1 MGQLLQESALN
12 YPIEHHW
19 SHVVSTFIYLEH
31 NFCILYS
38 VCWTQSKTGSDKDL
52 GMRLGKLEVQG
63 SGYMVWCLL
72 TAGGGVCINTADCR
86 WPNKD
91 AVSVLEDDVI
101 TS

>member
-1 MGQLLQESALN
+1 M
-12 YPIEHHW
+12 
-19 SHVVSTFIYLEH
+19 VSTFIYLEH

-63 SGYMVWCLL
+63 SGYMVLCLL

-86 WPNKD
+86 WPNMD
-91 AVSVLEDDVI
+91 TVSVLEDDVI